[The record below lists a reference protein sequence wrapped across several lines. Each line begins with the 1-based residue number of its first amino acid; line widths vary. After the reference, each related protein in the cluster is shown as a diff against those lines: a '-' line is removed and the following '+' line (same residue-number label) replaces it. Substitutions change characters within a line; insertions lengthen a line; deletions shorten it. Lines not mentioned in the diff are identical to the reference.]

1 MARGLKLAMMWLGGL
16 ALTAPIGFFY
26 LTHRG
31 VITSDSRPIPT
42 CRGRPLAR
50 EVEMLVRP
58 VLRGTFD
65 LDANNDA
72 LESLLGDR
80 SERALEAKVALM
92 AYYLGEHAGEELIES
107 VLAQQETAT
116 PLVQR
121 YMSCRP
127 PLPSEW
133 RIGTVRASR
142 TKYDIY
148 LEELAKRRL
157 TMR

>member
-1 MARGLKLAMMWLGGL
+1 MARVLKTATIWLGGL
-16 ALTAPIGFFY
+16 ALTAAVSFTY

-31 VITSDSRPIPT
+31 VITSDLHPIPT
-42 CRGRPLAR
+42 CQGPALTRDV
-50 EVEMLVRP
+50 EVLVRP
-58 VLRGTFD
+58 VLGASFD

-80 SERALEAKVALM
+80 SDRALDAKVALM

-107 VLAQQETAT
+107 VLAQHEKAT
-116 PLVQR
+116 PLVQQ

-133 RIGTVRASR
+133 RIGTLRSSR

-157 TMR
+157 TTR